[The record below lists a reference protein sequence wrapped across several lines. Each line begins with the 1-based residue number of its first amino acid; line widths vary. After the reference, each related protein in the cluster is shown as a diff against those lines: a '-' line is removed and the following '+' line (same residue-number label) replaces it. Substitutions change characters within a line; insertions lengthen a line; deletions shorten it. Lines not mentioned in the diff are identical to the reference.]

1 MSVEAFKFYASL
13 FKRGDETDRY
23 LTVGEFIAFVK
34 SFQKGER

>member
-1 MSVEAFKFYASL
+1 MSIKEFKFYTAL

-34 SFQKGER
+34 SFQKGE

>member
-1 MSVEAFKFYASL
+1 MSMQTFKFYASL
-13 FKRGDETDRY
+13 FKRGNETDKH

>member
-1 MSVEAFKFYASL
+1 MSVEAFKFYAAL
-13 FKRGDETDRY
+13 FKRGNETDKH

>member
-1 MSVEAFKFYASL
+1 MSINEFKFYASL

-34 SFQKGER
+34 SFRGQR

>member
-1 MSVEAFKFYASL
+1 MSIKEFKFYASL
-13 FKRGDETDRY
+13 FKRGNETDRY

>member
-1 MSVEAFKFYASL
+1 MSMQKFKFYASL

-34 SFQKGER
+34 SFRGQR

>member
-34 SFQKGER
+34 SFQKDNQ

>member
-1 MSVEAFKFYASL
+1 MSIKEFKFYASL